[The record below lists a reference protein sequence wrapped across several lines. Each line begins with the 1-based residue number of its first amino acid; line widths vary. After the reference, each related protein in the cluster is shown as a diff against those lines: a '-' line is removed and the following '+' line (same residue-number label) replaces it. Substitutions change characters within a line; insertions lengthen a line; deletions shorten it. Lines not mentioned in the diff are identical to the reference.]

1 MIERAELLRVQRL
14 DPGLGEEPTRWVYY
28 PWRRTLTSV
37 LGPKGFRTLR
47 LDRNRNKIT
56 RAEQD
61 RFAQAR
67 IGIVGLSVGH
77 VIAHTLA
84 LEGLCGELR
93 LTDSDHVELSNLN
106 RIPATVLDLGVNKAV
121 VAARRIAELD
131 PYLVVTVTPG
141 GLHPDNIDD
150 FFDGLDLV
158 VEECDSLDMK
168 LIVREVAGSR
178 TIRVIMEM
186 SAIVAY
192 WTSSGSIPEPSH
204 PLFHGLLPDIT
215 AVDLAS
221 LTTRDKVP
229 YVLAILEPDHL
240 SARMAASMAEINYS
254 LSTWPQLG
262 EDVTLGAATVGAT
275 IRRLLRGDPV
285 TSGRTRVDLDA
296 VVDGLRSPAPPAPDL
311 AESDSVRPRPTSRP
325 GRGSGA
331 RRRTSA
337 LRGQRPALVLR
348 DWPWPVL
355 DPLSSRAD
363 ILDGCSVPGELCCY
377 RRGVSQRPGG
387 RSEPGHPGQ
396 VAHLRS

>member
-1 MIERAELLRVQRL
+1 M
-14 DPGLGEEPTRWVYY
+14 
-28 PWRRTLTSV
+28 
-37 LGPKGFRTLR
+37 
-47 LDRNRNKIT
+47 
-56 RAEQD
+56 
-61 RFAQAR
+61 
-67 IGIVGLSVGH
+67 
-77 VIAHTLA
+77 IAHTLA

-168 LIVREVAGSR
+168 LIVREVARSR
-178 TIRVIMEM
+178 AIPVIME
-186 SAIVAY
+186 
-192 WTSSGSIPEPSH
+192 TSDRGLLDVERFDTEPSH

-285 TSGRTRVDLDA
+285 TSGRTHVDLDA

-311 AESDSVRPRPTSRP
+311 AESDAFAPDPPADPAEAVAHAAGLAPSGGNVQPWSFEIGP
-325 GRGSGA
+325 GRFSIHLVPE
-331 RRRTSA
+331 RTS
-337 LRGQRPALVLR
+337 LMDVRFRGSYVAIGAAFHNARVAAASRGILGKSRICAHEDSPN
-348 DWPWPVL
+348 WP
-355 DPLSSRAD
+355 
-363 ILDGCSVPGELCCY
+363 
-377 RRGVSQRPGG
+377 
-387 RSEPGHPGQ
+387 
-396 VAHLRS
+396 